1 MPRVL
6 RSRASIGAPKPTV
19 WIREIEQMRLRR
31 FAQPPANAPHAMLVL
46 LARVTGV
53 GIETGDMLVNEVF
66 VRNLRD
72 RRAVARYAG
81 LTGAP
86 DGSGARTRER
96 GLAQAGS
103 ARVRRGSV
111 G

>member
-1 MPRVL
+1 
-6 RSRASIGAPKPTV
+6 
-19 WIREIEQMRLRR
+19 
-31 FAQPPANAPHAMLVL
+31 MLVL
-46 LARVTGV
+46 LARVTDV

-86 DGSGARTRER
+86 DESGARRREKR
-96 GLAQAGS
+96 PRPGRQRAG
-103 ARVRRGSV
+103 APRVWPV